1 MTSKTSLKPE
11 NAVIELLIKHKSM
24 SVDELVAQL
33 CHKQNISE
41 RQIKETIWT
50 LLEQRIIEP
59 NKHWQMKM
67 RSS

>member
-1 MTSKTSLKPE
+1 MTSKSSLPPE
-11 NAVIELLIKHKSM
+11 SAVIELLSKHKSM
-24 SVDELVAQL
+24 SVDELVEQL
-33 CHKQNISE
+33 CHNHKISE

-59 NKHWQMKM
+59 NKHWKMKM